1 MLLLLCQSRPGLR
14 TVECLMQEERL
25 GCHIACFSF
34 QNASSMRTGAL
45 SGVFPEASPA
55 AETVPG
61 TEKALSKPPLHE

>member
-1 MLLLLCQSRPGLR
+1 
-14 TVECLMQEERL
+14 MQEERL

-45 SGVFPEASPA
+45 SGVFLEDSSA
-55 AETVPG
+55 AGTVLG